1 MKDEVAEGICAT
13 AAVARCCAY
22 GKRLLLVALLAIWHV
37 GTSPTLLPPLYFD
50 NPDKA
55 AFFFGEP
62 LTVLSRIWNWFYGGE
77 IYRHLWVTLVE
88 TFSRSPSAPCRGS

>member
-1 MKDEVAEGICAT
+1 MRDSGNNLMLRVWQAL
-13 AAVARCCAY
+13 V
-22 GKRLLLVALLAIWHV
+22 LVAILAFWHV

-62 LTVLSRIWNWFYGGE
+62 LTVVSRIWNWFYGGE
-77 IYRHLWVTLVE
+77 I
-88 TFSRSPSAPCRGS
+88 